1 MPTTRMPRTLD
12 LDDKPGLHRRAHKV
26 QTVLWSGRGVVVIGG
41 GLGVCA
47 GGPVSKTQ
55 DEHRENGPGVRI
67 ERVARHEAPVDV
79 ELRWAA
85 PAQGGA
91 TVAFPGSYAEAFEV
105 TGVVPQPTTVRT
117 AQNHVYYH
125 FDSSGPVTVIFHLR
139 CNEIGTVKGY
149 VEVAGQRLP
158 LRHWVYP

>member
-1 MPTTRMPRTLD
+1 MPRTLD

-26 QTVLWSGRGVVVIGG
+26 QTVLWIAMALLVMAG
-41 GLGVCA
+41 GLGVFG
-47 GGPVSKTQ
+47 GGPLSKKEEGNT
-55 DEHRENGPGVRI
+55 ETGPWVRYD
-67 ERVARHEAPVDV
+67 RLARHEAPVDV